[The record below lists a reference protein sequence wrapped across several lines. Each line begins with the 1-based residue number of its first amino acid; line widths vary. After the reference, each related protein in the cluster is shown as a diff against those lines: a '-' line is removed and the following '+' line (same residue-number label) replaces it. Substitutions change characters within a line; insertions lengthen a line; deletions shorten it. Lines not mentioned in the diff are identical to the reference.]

1 MQLFFFFRSLILV
14 FFSSLKLGSL
24 IELMCE
30 KNVINAK
37 LMAGSNLISA
47 LNAQRAP
54 HGGGWGWWRRD
65 ITKTVQ
71 WEKKS
76 SCRRCHLNMTAASR
90 LLTEVF
96 AVLISID
103 DFFVFPSA
111 WRSVTFG
118 WFRHTQ
124 RQRARGCKWDIDS
137 FLRMCR
143 ERRTDHRCFT
153 VLPSVLVCFFLFLSA
168 RGTLTTAGDLRRD
181 YRMRGSIPTLWQ
193 AGWPTVINLS
203 RWQPRD
209 MWDS

>member
-1 MQLFFFFRSLILV
+1 
-14 FFSSLKLGSL
+14 
-24 IELMCE
+24 
-30 KNVINAK
+30 
-37 LMAGSNLISA
+37 MAGSNLISA

-54 HGGGWGWWRRD
+54 HGGGRRGLGGDWWRRD
-65 ITKTVQ
+65 VTKTVQ
-71 WEKKS
+71 WKKKLLPALPFKYDS
-76 SCRRCHLNMTAASR
+76 SFS
-90 LLTEVF
+90 LLTGVF